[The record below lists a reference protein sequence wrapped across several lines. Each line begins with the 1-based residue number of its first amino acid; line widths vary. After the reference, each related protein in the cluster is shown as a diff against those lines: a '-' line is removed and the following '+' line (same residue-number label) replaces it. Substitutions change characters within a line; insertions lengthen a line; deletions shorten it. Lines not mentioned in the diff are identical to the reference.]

1 MAMKRA
7 VKNTCERMRRRC
19 LHLGNSGFRWIQVSE
34 KISNLKMLKNY
45 VIINIQG

>member
-7 VKNTCERMRRRC
+7 VKNTCGRMKRIC

-34 KISNLKMLKNY
+34 KIINLKMMKNY
-45 VIINIQG
+45 DIINI